1 VIYRLVS
8 ASILTV
14 WLALLALDVGDDC
27 GMIKHIREDVD
38 QVMDTVL
45 ADFGRAIKNSDASQI
60 FVSAA
65 SRPQFV
71 AVYLSILHNPG
82 ILSVPSGSLGSIS
95 QETQLL
101 NNSAKIHQIF
111 EVFLI

>member
-1 VIYRLVS
+1 MVNRLAS
-8 ASILTV
+8 ASILAV
-14 WLALLALDVGDDC
+14 WLALFTIDTGNDFGL
-27 GMIKHIREDVD
+27 IRHIREDVD
-38 QVMDTVL
+38 QVVDTVL

-60 FVSAA
+60 IVSAA

-71 AVYLSILHNPG
+71 AAYLSIPQNPG
-82 ILSVPSGSLGSIS
+82 ILSVLSGSLGSVS

-101 NNSAKIHQIF
+101 NNPAKIHELS

>member
-1 VIYRLVS
+1 LVS

-14 WLALLALDVGDDC
+14 WFALLALDVGDDC
-27 GMIKHIREDVD
+27 GLIKHIREDVD

-71 AVYLSILHNPG
+71 AAYLSIPQNPG
-82 ILSVPSGSLGSIS
+82 ILSVPSGLLGSVS

-101 NNSAKIHQIF
+101 NNPAKIYELS